1 MLAYYCKDEFHRFS
15 IKQPNRTSK
24 IFKTFAAKEDGL
36 HEAINLPNGRKC
48 TTRVPKFMFQL
59 SFKTRFLIS
68 GQLPMVSAQKFLQ
81 IRAQRGERS
90 RLEMELKA
98 RGREVISHC
107 REATTHVRDYNELRL
122 LEQMVDSQGITV
134 EETLLVSRVSSPA
147 LRYALRIIEMRNED
161 AFRAVFHEIT
171 ILKKLEL
178 HDNIMGLFAAFRHRQ
193 YMGLLQPPF
202 ATLQDKIELLYRK
215 SGGQTPIL
223 FRDPLLE
230 KKWNEDISESRSREF
245 LLQIG
250 IFGKDAVVYVLRRVL
265 SGLEYLN
272 SKLFVHTHICASSV
286 FVDEHCSIKL
296 GSFLH
301 VRRIRSTKWEFTG
314 NPSRLPPE
322 AFRSSHSAQ
331 NVIKSNFDTWSIG
344 LFVLEMITRKQLQYT
359 REEMQQIAEQFIDG
373 TQEPPTLAE
382 IEPSTVADNQQQ
394 LYDPHIDSF
403 LATCFT
409 VDPAA
414 RPIPSEL
421 LNHPFMS
428 RQCIETKA
436 RINVG
441 VESKDAVQWNTK
453 RRSLRLEMMAVHS
466 YYGQLKERDL
476 VFAILNAISLVKE
489 GTHMPIFTENL
500 SAVVRSNFVAVD
512 ASLAFQQGEEWS
524 RDVLNISNASPSPE
538 EVKRQKEH
546 KTPHRSGEQISRGHN
561 NRFPQEER
569 EYQRCEMV
577 FFVNRNWSREHRQ
590 LFVAYQFAR
599 WFLRGLICFPDLVR
613 IVDELDDILI
623 DHMLCLVPRPFSPYK
638 TSSRTAPPDSVA
650 FISGLRRSLYDPDSV
665 KDPETH
671 KFNNIYVEVV
681 LSKKLLKK
689 KLDKFNQLR
698 EGDPVELPP
707 NVDPLCASAT
717 FYDLN
722 MRRLDVMET
731 VLLGERRVRDWEF
744 KPEQRFVDSTSPST
758 QLTTLLNERRRNPN
772 MMVDSEISW
781 EASNQARRAKIW
793 GDYTRDFMYRFARY
807 HVPYQISEDSSAKV
821 FGRPRLQSST
831 EMLAIEPLNSVASE
845 ENSPKELDELQMQL
859 LRTRSK
865 QEEDFAVASKTHD
878 DVELRRRALMHQ
890 LGHEKRQK
898 VELFRDLTVQ
908 LEELCIRFRQ
918 AETNLPVPPGIEK
931 NRADLERF
939 PKHRR

>member
-1 MLAYYCKDEFHRFS
+1 MENLMAETELAPRRS
-15 IKQPNRTSK
+15 WP
-24 IFKTFAAKEDGL
+24 DGVGQTEL
-36 HEAINLPNGRKC
+36 ARRSWPASGWVSDLS
-48 TTRVPKFMFQL
+48 QL
-59 SFKTRFLIS
+59 LK
-68 GQLPMVSAQKFLQ
+68 VK
-81 IRAQRGERS
+81 
-90 RLEMELKA
+90 EMELKA

-161 AFRAVFHEIT
+161 AFRAV
-171 ILKKLEL
+171 LEL

-202 ATLQDKIELLYRK
+202 ATLQDKIELLYRFRK

-230 KKWNEDISESRSREF
+230 QKWNEDISESRSREF

-250 IFGKDAVVYVLRRVL
+250 IFGKDAV
-265 SGLEYLN
+265 
-272 SKLFVHTHICASSV
+272 
-286 FVDEHCSIKL
+286 
-296 GSFLH
+296 
-301 VRRIRSTKWEFTG
+301 
-314 NPSRLPPE
+314 
-322 AFRSSHSAQ
+322 
-331 NVIKSNFDTWSIG
+331 
-344 LFVLEMITRKQLQYT
+344 
-359 REEMQQIAEQFIDG
+359 EMQQIAEQFVRFESLIRFITSSFQIDG

-382 IEPSTVADNQQQ
+382 IEPSTVADNQQ

-441 VESKDAVQWNTK
+441 VESKDAVQWNAK

-722 MRRLDVMET
+722 MRRLDVMEA

-845 ENSPKELDELQMQL
+845 ENSPKELDELQ
-859 LRTRSK
+859 
-865 QEEDFAVASKTHD
+865 EEDFAVASKTHD

-898 VELFRDLTVQ
+898 AELFRDLTVQ